1 MKRPFFVEE
10 TKASDTVYS
19 LVKMLLY
26 YAIQHEKDGW
36 RVWVDTLAILHGKVW
51 FVLLRKK
58 LIFYVNR

>member
-1 MKRPFFVEE
+1 MKRPSFVEE

-36 RVWVDTLAILHGKVW
+36 RVWVDTLAILHGKV
-51 FVLLRKK
+51 
-58 LIFYVNR
+58 